1 MGPSALLALCFSVV
15 AARPPA
21 GAAAGHDGRDLLV
34 VENNLKPYP
43 AGHGEE
49 PPPLGSLVRVSASG
63 LRNVVATEIQ
73 DPVWVTSN
81 GVAAF
86 VGKFHSGEVVRIPLV
101 EGEGNSTV
109 VVADGLSCPEGVAVD
124 RTSRFLYV
132 VENPVGNE
140 CRQRVRKPEAQLTR
154 IDLYSGAQTKI
165 AALRS
170 STGGDE
176 GGPHGLALQ
185 GHFAYVCECPAG
197 AASLTRVN
205 LLNGNK
211 IQVVPLESP
220 SGCAVGGNH
229 AFVVEQGKNGKLVQV
244 NLETGRK
251 TVLIDKLAGPMGVAL
266 DLSRPCQKDDGL
278 CGSVYVA
285 PRMENEVLRYDLDRG
300 SWDVFGGSDTVPFN
314 SPIGLAVV

>member
-1 MGPSALLALCFSVV
+1 MRIGPQVLLGLMCFSIAAV
-15 AARPPA
+15 AS
-21 GAAAGHDGRDLLV
+21 GHDLLV

-43 AGHGEE
+43 SGHGES
-49 PPPLGSLVRVSASG
+49 PPPLGSIVRVSATTG
-63 LRNVVATEIQ
+63 LRHVVATDIE

-86 VGKFHSGEVVRIPLV
+86 VGKFHAGEVVRVSLDRAK
-101 EGEGNSTV
+101 STV
-109 VVADGLSCPEGVAVD
+109 AVAVAKNLSCPEGVAVD
-124 RTSRFLYV
+124 RHNRFLYV

-140 CRQRVRKPEAQLTR
+140 CRQRVRKPKAQLTR
-154 IDLYSGAQTKI
+154 IDLRSGVQTKV
-165 AALRS
+165 AELRS

-176 GGPHGLALQ
+176 GGPHGLAVE
-185 GHFAYVCECPAG
+185 GDFAYVCLCPAG

-211 IQVVPLESP
+211 TQVVPLNSP
-220 SGCAVGGNH
+220 SGCAVGANH
-229 AFVVEQGKNGKLVQV
+229 AFVVEQGENGQLVQV

-266 DLSRPCQKDDGL
+266 DLVRPCQKDDGL

-285 PRMENEVLRYDLDRG
+285 PRMKNEVLKYDLDRG
-300 SWDVFGGSDTVPFN
+300 SLEVFAGSDKVPFN
-314 SPIGLAVV
+314 SPIGLAMV